1 MPVISVHT
9 AQDWCSA
16 PDAALESLR
25 DAAMAAWSL
34 GPAALTL
41 LWRPHAAERMIAPA
55 NRGARYCLIEIA
67 LLAGRSLELKQS
79 LALACIAALAR
90 FGVPAADI
98 DICFSER
105 RPADWF
111 VAGRPL
117 S

>member
-1 MPVISVHT
+1 MPMIAVHT
-9 AQDWCSA
+9 ALDWCVT
-16 PDAALESLR
+16 PDAALEALR

-41 LWRPHAAERMIAPA
+41 FWRSYAAGRMMAPA
-55 NRGARYCLIEIA
+55 NRGPRYCLIEIA
-67 LLAGRSLELKQS
+67 MLAGRSPELKQS

-90 FGVPAADI
+90 FDLPAADI
-98 DICFSER
+98 DICFSES

-117 S
+117 P